1 MIQWDFIW
9 KIEKVLSNWHWNLGQ
24 FILEIILFCLSWD
37 SFRASLVPVISFG
50 ENELYQRRSVFE
62 LISDVIPWGRT
73 ILGVL
78 PLRRSVFTLD
88 TDLTKWLNNYLKKIK
103 KNIDWNISI

>member
-1 MIQWDFIW
+1 MILYLKNRKGFIQLAL
-9 KIEKVLSNWHWNLGQ
+9 KSGSVDIRDNL
-24 FILEIILFCLSWD
+24 FLDC
-37 SFRASLVPVISFG
+37 FRGSLVPVISFG

-78 PLRRSVFTLD
+78 PLPRSVFTLD
-88 TDLTKWLNNYLKKIK
+88 TDLTK
-103 KNIDWNISI
+103 